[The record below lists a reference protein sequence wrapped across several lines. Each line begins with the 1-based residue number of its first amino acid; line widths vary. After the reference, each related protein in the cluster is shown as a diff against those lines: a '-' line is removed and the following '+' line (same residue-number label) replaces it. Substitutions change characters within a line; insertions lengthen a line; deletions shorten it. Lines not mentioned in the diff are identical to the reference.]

1 MNKRNVAIGLILFVV
16 TAAIFYATFAK
27 KRSESGAKVR
37 AVTAERK
44 DITSRVL
51 AQGTLRAK
59 RQVEVAS
66 EITGRVKTIF
76 VKEGEQVEKGAPLY
90 EIDDVEY
97 RNAVKQLQV
106 GLKAA
111 KANRARANLMRQ
123 EAERQR
129 VQNQKLKDKGLL
141 SGDLY
146 TASVSRVALAD
157 ADVRATRA
165 QIEQAQLEL
174 ARAGDALLKAKVK
187 APLAGTVV
195 SVPIEVGQVLTAG
208 LSSTGGGF
216 MAPSISQAVVVA
228 DLSELVAKLTVD
240 ELDIGN
246 VEKDKSCTLQTQGQD
261 AEKIPGKVSKVGL
274 LGREVGGAVQFTVEA
289 LVLPEPLDTKA
300 SKDPKPKKQVLRS
313 GMSVTAQIEV
323 ERAPNVV
330 VVPITAVLEGD
341 GKQKPDR
348 VFVIE
353 GSVGTTVSE
362 REVTLGPSEDDL
374 IAVLN
379 GLKAGEKIVE
389 GPFRALRAL
398 DDGDPVDIEEEVPL
412 PGDEKASDKKAG
424 KKNENND

>member
-1 MNKRNVAIGLILFVV
+1 MMTNKRNVSIGLVLL
-16 TAAIFYATFAK
+16 ALSAGIFYATFAK

-37 AVTAERK
+37 AVVAERR

-76 VKEGEQVEKGAPLY
+76 VTEGEQVEKGAPLY

-187 APLAGTVV
+187 APLSGTVV

-246 VEKDKSCTLQTQGQD
+246 VEKDKSCTD
-261 AEKIPGKVSKVGL
+261 
-274 LGREVGGAVQFTVEA
+274 
-289 LVLPEPLDTKA
+289 
-300 SKDPKPKKQVLRS
+300 
-313 GMSVTAQIEV
+313 
-323 ERAPNVV
+323 
-330 VVPITAVLEGD
+330 
-341 GKQKPDR
+341 
-348 VFVIE
+348 
-353 GSVGTTVSE
+353 
-362 REVTLGPSEDDL
+362 
-374 IAVLN
+374 
-379 GLKAGEKIVE
+379 KIVE